1 MLKTMRSHLI
11 SRILAQVR
19 KLWYE
24 NFVLIVE
31 VVVETFLHL
40 NFTVTFA
47 SLAESI
53 SLTCKMQWTSE

>member
-1 MLKTMRSHLI
+1 MLSTMRSHLI

-31 VVVETFLHL
+31 VVVETFLQL
-40 NFTVTFA
+40 NFRVTFA
-47 SLAESI
+47 SLAVNT
-53 SLTCKMQWTSE
+53 SLTCEMQWTSE